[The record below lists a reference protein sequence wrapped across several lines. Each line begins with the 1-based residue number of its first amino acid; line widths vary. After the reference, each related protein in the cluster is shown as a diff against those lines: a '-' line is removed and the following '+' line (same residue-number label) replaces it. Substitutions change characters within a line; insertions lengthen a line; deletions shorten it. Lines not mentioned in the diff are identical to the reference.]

1 MNQKPNWKQRLS
13 TGLAESFLLRRG
25 RELHEKN
32 PTDLHLGGNI
42 LHKFLANLYLIL
54 ADYGRGRFPPRH
66 TSREAV
72 FASEKMQIARMEF
85 APLEE
90 ILDIIMRKPW
100 VDQRLFGQHLRD
112 LLRMMETLHRN
123 QVRPPAKLLELGCGA
138 GWLSEILA
146 LHGYRVTGTSISEL
160 EIGHAQYRIAGLR
173 ARKLKCDLEFLVSTM
188 EDIHKAVP
196 HDYDA
201 AFCYQAL
208 HHVFDWR
215 ESLKAIDQCL
225 RPGGWLFLFDEPST
239 VHTFA
244 CYRTAQINKTHE
256 IGFHGSDIRRHL
268 QKLGYQKVR
277 MQRPVRGEGLKGF
290 FKQFLPFTIEQGS
303 VVSRAYWVSAQ
314 KPGTAH

>member
-1 MNQKPNWKQRLS
+1 M
-13 TGLAESFLLRRG
+13 LRRG

-32 PTDLHLGGNI
+32 PADLHLGGNI

-54 ADYGRGRFPPRH
+54 ADYGQGKFPPRH

-72 FASEKMQIARMEF
+72 FASERTQIARIEF
-85 APLEE
+85 ASPDE
-90 ILDIIMRKPW
+90 ILDIVMRKPW

-112 LLRMMETLHRN
+112 LLRMMETLHRYG
-123 QVRPPAKLLELGCGA
+123 VRPPAKLLELGCGA
-138 GWLSEILA
+138 GWLSEIFA
-146 LHGYRVTGTSISEL
+146 LHGYSVTGTSISEL

-173 ARKLKCDLEFLVSTM
+173 ARKLKCKLEFLVSTM
-188 EDIHKAVP
+188 EEIDNIVP

-215 ESLKAIDQCL
+215 ESLTAMKQCL

-239 VHTFA
+239 LHTLA

-256 IGFHGSDIRRHL
+256 IGFHGPNIRRHL
-268 QKLGYQKVR
+268 KKLGYQNIR
-277 MQRPVRGEGLKGF
+277 LNRPVRGEGLKSF
-290 FKQFLPFTIEQGS
+290 FKHFLPFTIEQGS
-303 VVSRAYWVSAQ
+303 FVSRAYWVSAQ
-314 KPGTAH
+314 KSAH